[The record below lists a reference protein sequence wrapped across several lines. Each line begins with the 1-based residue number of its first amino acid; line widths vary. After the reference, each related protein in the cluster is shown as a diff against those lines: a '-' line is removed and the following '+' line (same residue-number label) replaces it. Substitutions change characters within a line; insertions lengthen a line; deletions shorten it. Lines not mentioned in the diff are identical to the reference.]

1 VRTAESPY
9 VADWFAVSL
18 RWLTLLGLVVALANG
33 GQLMDMPAILLAVLA
48 GWNIVLTLLA
58 GLNRRMR
65 RHREISLAIDLLV
78 AGLFFAFSGGFHNP
92 AFWIGLIPILS
103 AAIYF
108 EVVGA
113 LIAAGMIILVELGV
127 TALQKPSTQGWIAAG
142 SICAATAVLG
152 LLFGFLSKRVI
163 DQLRR
168 MRQEQMMGQK
178 TRQRVENDRLRAIYE
193 LTSTLIGTLNYQRVL
208 DTALDLSLRALN
220 PDSDTDPDDRMVSA
234 ALLFNRE
241 EILEVGSA
249 RRLTPAD
256 MRITLPG
263 AEGAIPGVIEDGEPF
278 LVTDLRRD
286 PELSRVVALHSCAEV
301 YCFPLRSGFS
311 VYGILIFG
319 HPEKNYFTPD
329 RREVLAIIGR
339 QAMIAMQNARLY
351 QDLVDERDRM
361 IEVQEEARKKLARD
375 LHDGPTQSVAA
386 MAMRVNL
393 ARRMLERDPA
403 SANDELAKI
412 EDLARRT
419 SKEIRHMLF
428 TLRPLVLESQGLVA
442 ALQAMAEKTKET
454 YGQEVLI
461 EVREEV
467 LKDLEVGKQGVIF
480 YLVEEAVNNARKHAR
495 AAHIWVHLCPLE
507 RDMAL
512 LEIKDDGAGFDVDA
526 VMRSYD
532 KRGSLGMV
540 NLQERAEL
548 VNGLLHIESASGKGT
563 SVQVV
568 IPLTEEAADRLH
580 HATRKH

>member
-1 VRTAESPY
+1 MRTAESPY

-33 GQLMDMPAILLAVLA
+33 GQLMDRPAILLAVLA

-65 RHREISLAIDLLV
+65 RHREISLAIDLLI
-78 AGLFFAFSGGFHNP
+78 AGLFFAFSGGFRSP
-92 AFWIGLIPILS
+92 AFWIGLVPILS

-108 EVVGA
+108 EVTGA
-113 LIAAGMIILVELGV
+113 LVASGIVIVTELGV
-127 TALQKPSTQGWIAAG
+127 TALQDPVSRNWLTAG
-142 SICAATAVLG
+142 IIGAATALLG

-208 DTALDLSLRALN
+208 DTALDLSVRALN
-220 PDSDTDPDDRMVSA
+220 PDPDADLDDRMVSA
-234 ALLFNRE
+234 ALLCNE
-241 EILEVGSA
+241 EESRAGGSG

-263 AEGAIPGVIEDGEPF
+263 AEGAIPEVIEDEEPL
-278 LVTDLRRD
+278 LVSDPGRD
-286 PELSRVVALHSCAEV
+286 PELGRFVALHSCAEV

-319 HPEKNYFTPD
+319 HPEKDYFTPD

-361 IEVQEEARKKLARD
+361 VEVQEEARKKLARD

-393 ARRMLERDPA
+393 VRRMLEKDPA
-403 SANDELAKI
+403 SANDELVKI

-442 ALQAMAEKTKET
+442 ALQAMAEKMKET
-454 YGQEVLI
+454 YGQEVVI
-461 EVREEV
+461 EVNDQIV
-467 LKDLEVGKQGVIF
+467 KDMEVGKQGVIF
-480 YLVEEAVNNARKHAR
+480 YLVEEAVNNARKHAQ
-495 AAHIWVHLCPLE
+495 ANHIGVRLRPFD
-507 RDMAL
+507 RDLAL

-526 VMRSYD
+526 VMHAYD
-532 KRGSLGMV
+532 KRGSLGMI
-540 NLQERAEL
+540 NLRERAEL
-548 VNGLLHIESASGKGT
+548 INGLLHIESAPGKGT
-563 SVQVV
+563 NVQVV
-568 IPLTEEAADRLH
+568 IPLSEEAADRLH
-580 HATRKH
+580 HATQRR